1 VLHTGRARHTTR
13 AGAGAGGGRGT
24 ACGRI
29 VGRRCRAQLDE
40 HSHTH
45 PTSHIPPLSLVLTFA
60 HFVKVVST
68 IVEPKIRP
76 PAASAPIVDRALR
89 TFNRVC
95 RPAGAGPSPATS
107 SSSGVVGGGLGDADA
122 EPAPQPSTISTS
134 DLQLLLTRHGDA
146 LDEAT
151 FLQLLKVVR
160 PAATSAASGAA
171 WGGGGGP
178 SFGSR
183 VVFLPAP
190 RGAAGGRKG
199 KGAEP
204 QATVEVDD
212 VVDRLL
218 LGGARAAAVAAA
230 AASTAAANAAAAAAG
245 GAAGRSGRGSW
256 A

>member
-1 VLHTGRARHTTR
+1 VLHTGRARDTTR

-45 PTSHIPPLSLVLTFA
+45 PISPTPSLVLTFA

-95 RPAGAGPSPATS
+95 RPAGAGPSPAT

-160 PAATSAASGAA
+160 PAATSASGAA

-230 AASTAAANAAAAAAG
+230 AASTAAANAAAAAG